1 MTDGVEI
8 IVGDPM
14 DQMNFGED
22 YEGSGDDFGDDLEI
36 DDVFDAPVPRNESLL
51 EEKRKETSSR
61 LYEIGELQKH
71 LDNIHEVDT
80 RLMTDRI
87 RAERLVRSSF
97 AFSDFC
103 RVAQSKVQRERQ
115 RDLRGALDESTCVS
129 TDHAYYEIVN
139 EPSDFKRTEYQER
152 RGVEIRSLYEKLG
165 CVAQMTAQNCFG
177 SYREIAQAAYDRR
190 SDWTSTKVTTWLNKL
205 IPSTTWSG
213 TESPYTEILPYLPP
227 KVHSY
232 LDFGC
237 GSGNGARQV
246 WKYVSQPSVFC
257 GYDIQ
262 NYISSDNGKCMKF
275 LNVLNSTYDLV
286 TMVNVLHHVQDAKKN
301 IIRSDEFGCCRE
313 IVDN

>member
-1 MTDGVEI
+1 MTDDVEI

-36 DDVFDAPVPRNESLL
+36 DDVFDVPVPRNESLL

-177 SYREIAQAAYDRR
+177 SYREIAQAAYDRH
-190 SDWTSTKVTTWLNKL
+190 L
-205 IPSTTWSG
+205 IG
-213 TESPYTEILPYLPP
+213 LVQRLR
-227 KVHSY
+227 
-232 LDFGC
+232 LGL
-237 GSGNGARQV
+237 
-246 WKYVSQPSVFC
+246 
-257 GYDIQ
+257 
-262 NYISSDNGKCMKF
+262 IS
-275 LNVLNSTYDLV
+275 
-286 TMVNVLHHVQDAKKN
+286 
-301 IIRSDEFGCCRE
+301 
-313 IVDN
+313 